1 MLPPLTRIIATVG
14 PASRDESTLTKLIE
28 GGVSIFRLNFSH
40 GSLDDHAATLRSI
53 RAAAESLDRIIG
65 ILGDLAGPKIRLI
78 GLEEGPQQLATGEKI
93 FFTRSAARRRT
104 PESRGIDLRTTWDG
118 MIDDAQPGERILIDD
133 GAVRCLIVS
142 KSADALECTV
152 THGGMISKGKGINL
166 PESDVQ
172 LEALTERDLQCVQWS
187 IEHDLD
193 FLGLSFVQDA
203 EDVGRLAARL
213 DELCLA
219 DPERLRPRIVAK
231 IERPKAVTNVEAI
244 VEASDA
250 IMVARG
256 DLGVEMDIAR
266 VPIIQRQILAITHE
280 YGKPCIIATQ
290 MLQSMI
296 ESPSPTRAEVSDVAA
311 AILEQAD
318 AVMLSGET
326 AVGRYPILAVDM
338 MRRIAEQ
345 TEAHLAT
352 QPMPDSA
359 PQKLVESRYRTA
371 ALAHGAWRIA
381 QDVNARLIVVWS
393 QRGGGARYLSQ
404 NSFQIPIVA
413 FSSDHR
419 ALRQMQMLRG
429 VWPVHMNVPAGLA
442 EFTRDA
448 DRYLLERG
456 WGERGDACILMAGG
470 PLGRQGVTNSLA
482 LHWLG
487 DAHSGFAEHLR

>member
-1 MLPPLTRIIATVG
+1 VLPPLTKIIATVG
-14 PASRDESTLTKLIE
+14 PASRDEAMLTRLIE

-40 GSLDDHAATLRSI
+40 GSLDDHAATLRAI
-53 RAAAESLDRIIG
+53 RAAADSLERIVG
-65 ILGDLAGPKIRLI
+65 VLGDLAGPKIRLT
-78 GLEEGPQQLATGEKI
+78 GLEAGPVQLATGEKVL
-93 FFTRSAARRRT
+93 FTRTTARRQT
-104 PESRGIDLRTTWDG
+104 PAARGIDLRSTYDG
-118 MIDDAQPGERILIDD
+118 LIDDAQAGQRILIDD
-133 GAVRCLIVS
+133 GAVRCLVVS
-142 KSADALECTV
+142 RSAEALECTV
-152 THGGMISKGKGINL
+152 THGGTVSQGKGVNL
-166 PESDVQ
+166 PDSSVR
-172 LEALTERDLQCVQWS
+172 LEALTERDLECVQWS

-203 EDVGRLAARL
+203 EDVGRLAAKL
-213 DELCLA
+213 DELCRGES
-219 DPERLRPRIVAK
+219 DRLRPRIIAK
-231 IERPKAVTNVEAI
+231 IERPNAVTNIESI
-244 VEASDA
+244 VVASDA

-266 VPIIQRQILAITHE
+266 VPVIQRQILATTHA

-296 ESPSPTRAEVSDVAA
+296 DSPSPTRAEVSDVAA
-311 AILEQAD
+311 AILEEAD

-326 AVGRYPILAVDM
+326 AVGKYPMLAVEM

-352 QPMPDSA
+352 LPVLDSA

-381 QDVNARLIVVWS
+381 QDVSAKLIIVWS

-413 FSSDHR
+413 FSSDRR
-419 ALRQMQMLRG
+419 ALRQMQMLRN
-429 VWPVHMNVPAGLA
+429 VWPVLMDVPAGLA
-442 EFTRDA
+442 EFTRAA

-470 PLGRQGVTNSLA
+470 PLGRQGVTNALA

-487 DAHSGFAEHLR
+487 DSHSGFAGH